1 MDVFPGLAHVLSR
14 TPRLQTVHL
23 YLKGAP
29 FPPESEIRAV
39 SELNLGLK
47 TGLWGFR
54 SGENRLHQLLEL
66 RAHARSEELSCVGL
80 AGLLHTGAGRA
91 RCITPCLLPFAG
103 SAGPCAVG
111 AGSLSCSVGQVWG
124 TDAAP
129 GSGDLQQISVIQAD
143 SQGKEDS
150 ARWEGMG
157 LGLSGCCPSGG
168 ALAAAAG

>member
-29 FPPESEIRAV
+29 FLPESEIRAV

-66 RAHARSEELSCVGL
+66 RAHTRSEELSCVGL
-80 AGLLHTGAGRA
+80 AGLLHGGAGRA
-91 RCITPCLLPFAG
+91 RCITPCLLPFAAGG
-103 SAGPCAVG
+103 SVPVHAARPLPGTEPWVSSPLCC
-111 AGSLSCSVGQVWG
+111 GSWQPVLQRG
-124 TDAAP
+124 T
-129 GSGDLQQISVIQAD
+129 
-143 SQGKEDS
+143 
-150 ARWEGMG
+150 G
-157 LGLSGCCPSGG
+157 LGDRCSPWFG
-168 ALAAAAG
+168 